1 MFTRLLR
8 PAWRVNLTL
17 AVALSI
23 FVCLPGIFS
32 ICAQDKVKAD
42 GKPAKYVFL
51 MIGDGMGVNQRLAAE
66 KCLPEKGAK
75 LVMDSFPYS
84 ALTTTNSTV
93 DVTDS
98 AAAGTALACGVKTKN
113 GVLGLDKDGK
123 RVESISELLK
133 KKGMKIGIMTNTP
146 INHATPAAFF
156 AHSAGRGSYSEIST
170 FVPEAG
176 FELFV
181 GDDFLMNKDDK
192 KPDAML
198 KEKGYTLLNNAEAFR
213 KLQKDAGKVIFTYR
227 ITSAPI
233 SAEPKK
239 ITLAECLVK
248 ATELLENDKGFFIM
262 MEGGMIDW
270 ACHANDLYSSV
281 QETLAFDDAIKV
293 AHDFYLKHPSETLI
307 VVSADHETG
316 GLGLDSSS
324 RPELFMS
331 QKFAKSEII
340 NRVNDCKKGKAS
352 FEEVLKTVQESF
364 GMKDLTDAETKSIRD
379 AYDALMETSP
389 SDTRAEEIKKMYGT
403 KNPVVEACTKILC
416 GKAGVTWSTGGH
428 TSSKVKT
435 TAIGA
440 GAELFSGEMDNTEI
454 PARIKKAMSVE

>member
-1 MFTRLLR
+1 MFTRLHSPVR
-8 PAWRVNLTL
+8 KNNLTL
-17 AVALSI
+17 AAALAL
-23 FVCLPGIFS
+23 FVCLSGMFNV
-32 ICAQDKVKAD
+32 CAQEKSKVDA
-42 GKPAKYVFL
+42 KPAKYVFL
-51 MIGDGMGVNQRLAAE
+51 MIGDGMGVNQRLAAG

-75 LVMDSFPYS
+75 LFMDSFPYS
-84 ALTTTNSTV
+84 GLTKTNSTV

-98 AAAGTALACGVKTKN
+98 AAAGTALACGVKTRN

-123 RVESISELLK
+123 RVESIAELLK

-181 GDDFLMNKDDK
+181 GDGFLINKDDK
-192 KPDAML
+192 KPDDML
-198 KEKGYTLLNNAEAFR
+198 KDKGYMLLNNAGEFR
-213 KLQKDAGKVIFTYR
+213 KLQKGAGKVVFTYR

-233 SAEPKK
+233 SADPKK
-239 ITLAECLVK
+239 ITLAECLAK
-248 ATELLENDKGFFIM
+248 ATELLDNDNGFFIM
-262 MEGGMIDW
+262 MEGGMVDW

-281 QETLAFDDAIKV
+281 QETLAFDDAIKA

-307 VVSADHETG
+307 VVTADHETG
-316 GLGLDSSS
+316 GLGVDSSS

-340 NRVNDCKKGKAS
+340 NRVNACKKEKAS
-352 FEEVLKTVQESF
+352 FEEVLKVVQESF
-364 GMKDLTDAETKSIRD
+364 GMKELSDAETKAIKD

-403 KNPVVEACTKILC
+403 KNPVVEACSKILC
-416 GKAGVTWSTGGH
+416 TKAGITWSTGEH

-435 TAIGA
+435 TAIGS
-440 GAELFSGEMDNTEI
+440 GAELFNGEMDNTGI
-454 PARIKKAMSVE
+454 PARIKKAMSIE